1 MPTQPGPGL
10 PSAEKPKLSLPP
22 NVRWTSALRRVPAGI
37 VMGLHDGAGNE
48 GDICAFLLPKD
59 GAPIVMEA
67 VSGRALTIAPGGTFL
82 GTPAHR
88 ESTRWSVGRVPD
100 GGLIPGHDYWALA
113 ACGAVGELIGAGPR
127 EMSHLARVRFLG
139 PVRDG
144 SGAGLTIGQ
153 FAVRAPEPST
163 DRGTPVFLVVGT
175 SSQVGKTTA
184 ALSVLR
190 SLLRTGYTRVLGLKA
205 TGTSSL
211 TELHSFYDAGAEQ
224 CFDCLD
230 FGLPTTHPSGRADID
245 ATFAAMLDVC
255 LSIPA
260 DAVVIECGGDIIG
273 ASVPAFL
280 ACLRPRRPDAKA
292 VLVAPDALAAL
303 GAKAVL
309 AQLGWSMTLITGP
322 CTDTPSIRQRTE
334 SLCGLPAL
342 NLARGNAPF

>member
-1 MPTQPGPGL
+1 MFAQTPAKIRL
-10 PSAEKPKLSLPP
+10 ADVSLPP
-22 NVRWTSALRRVPAGI
+22 GIKWTSVLRRVPAEI
-37 VMGLHDGAGNE
+37 VMMLHEASGHE
-48 GDICAFLLPKD
+48 GDVCAFQLPKD
-59 GAPIVMEA
+59 AAPIMVEA
-67 VSGRALTIAPGGTFL
+67 VCGRALTIAPGGTFL

-88 ESTRWSVGRVPD
+88 ESTRWSVGYVPE
-100 GGLIPGHDYWALA
+100 GGLIPGHDYWTLA
-113 ACGAVGELIGAGPR
+113 ACGAVGELIDAGPR
-127 EMSHLARVRFLG
+127 GMSHLARVRFLG
-139 PVRDG
+139 VVRDG
-144 SGAGLTIGQ
+144 SGTSLTIDQ
-153 FAVRAPEPST
+153 FALRVPEPLT
-163 DRGTPVFLVVGT
+163 DWGAPVFLVVGT

-184 ALSVLR
+184 AVNVLR

-230 FGLPTTHPSGRADID
+230 FGLPTTHPSGRAHVD

-255 LSIPA
+255 LSTPA

-280 ACLRPRRPDAKA
+280 ACLQIRRPDAKV

-303 GAKAVL
+303 GAKTVL
-309 AQLGWSMTLITGP
+309 GQMGWSITLITGP
-322 CTDTPSIRQRTE
+322 CTDTLSIQQRTE

-342 NLARGNAPF
+342 NLVRGNLPFG